1 MSVGTVDQASG
12 LRKLVQASRPVF
24 RSRDRRAGGAR
35 VVAIA
40 SGKGGVGK
48 TVVATNLAIA
58 LARRGRRIVLV
69 DADLGTANVDVL
81 LNVEANYDVS
91 HVIRGERLIDDVVTC
106 VAPGLQ
112 IVVGASGL
120 ASAADLSAC
129 DRLSLVD
136 GLSSLE
142 SRADLLLLD
151 CGAGISQNVLAFARA
166 ADELLVITTPEPTAL
181 TDAYAL
187 IKVVSRLPGPPDIG
201 IVVNQARTEREAA
214 VVNERVASVAARFLG
229 VSVRCT
235 GHVLRDEHV
244 PLAVRQRTPVIVRYP
259 RCPAAGCISTLA
271 SRIDRTV
278 SKPASNGG
286 FFRRVVELFY

>member
-1 MSVGTVDQASG
+1 MNVAAVDQATG
-12 LRKLVQASRPVF
+12 LRNLVRASRPVYK
-24 RSRDRRAGGAR
+24 SRVGRTGRAR

-58 LARRGRRIVLV
+58 LSQRGRRIVLV
-69 DADLGTANVDVL
+69 DADLGTANVDVIF
-81 LNVEANYDVS
+81 NVESKFDIS
-91 HVIRGERLIDDVVTC
+91 HVIRGECMVDDVAIC
-106 VAPGLQ
+106 VRPGLH

-136 GLSSLE
+136 DLSSLE
-142 SRADLLLLD
+142 YGADLLLLD

-166 ADELLVITTPEPTAL
+166 ADELLVVTTPEPTAL

-187 IKVVSRLPGPPDIG
+187 IKVVSRSPCPPEIG
-201 IVVNQARTEREAA
+201 TVVNQARTEREAA
-214 VVNERVASVAARFLG
+214 VVNERIASVAARFLG
-229 VSVRCT
+229 VSVRCA

-244 PLAVRQRTPVIVRYP
+244 PLAVRQRAPVVVRYP

-271 SRIDRTV
+271 SRIDRAA

-286 FFRRVVELFY
+286 FFRRVVDLFY